1 MVKTMMAG
9 PYEIPIQ
16 LKGKLVG
23 LTLTVALLLFSG
35 CASHVASKTLQPPGT
50 EYSNTPAHVVMV
62 SEAAAPTT
70 TVLGNSQE
78 EPFDPFAKSGEA
90 GLEEY
95 DPWEPLNTKVFE
107 LNRQLD
113 RWILKP
119 VAKGYDFIM
128 PNPVQVGVSNFFY
141 NTRFVPRFVNN
152 VLQGKVRGAG
162 IEAGRFL
169 VNTTVG
175 VAGFIDWASDMDLK
189 TPEEDLGQTLGFY
202 GVKPGPYIV
211 IPLYPPF
218 TVRDFVG
225 YVGDIFLNPIYWLA
239 LPIIEIGDIPSAIPH
254 YNRTT
259 TSLIL
264 FSAKVTDV
272 VNDRSL
278 NLEKYQGVEESTVD
292 LYSAVRNA
300 YLQKRAKAIQE

>member
-1 MVKTMMAG
+1 MKNMMAG
-9 PYEIPIQ
+9 LYGIPIQ
-16 LKGKLVG
+16 LKGTLVG
-23 LTLTVALLLFSG
+23 LTLTVALLSFSG
-35 CASHVASKTLQPPGT
+35 CASQVASKALQPPGI
-50 EYSNTPAHVVMV
+50 EYSNSTAPIVTA
-62 SEAAAPTT
+62 SSAAAPAIA
-70 TVLGNSQE
+70 VDRNSQE
-78 EPFDPFAKSGEA
+78 EPFDPFARPGETDI
-90 GLEEY
+90 EEY
-95 DPWEPLNTKVFE
+95 DPLEPFNTKVFE
-107 LNRQLD
+107 FNRQMD

-119 VAKGYDFIM
+119 VAKGYDFIL
-128 PNPVQVGVSNFFY
+128 PNPVQIGVSNFFY
-141 NTRFVPRFVNN
+141 NTRFVPRLVNN
-152 VLQGKVRGAG
+152 ILQGKFRGAG
-162 IEAGRFL
+162 IETGRFL

-175 VAGFIDWASDMDLK
+175 IAGFIDWASDMNLK

-211 IPLYPPF
+211 VPLYPPF

-239 LPIIEIGDIPSAIPH
+239 LPVIEIGDIPSAIPH

-264 FSAKVTDV
+264 FGAKVTDV

>member
-1 MVKTMMAG
+1 M
-9 PYEIPIQ
+9 
-16 LKGKLVG
+16 VG
-23 LTLTVALLLFSG
+23 LTLTVALLIFSG
-35 CASHVASKTLQPPGT
+35 CASQVASKTLQPPGT
-50 EYSNTPAHVVMV
+50 EYSNTTAPIVAA
-62 SEAAAPTT
+62 SSAAAPATA
-70 TVLGNSQE
+70 VGGNSQE

-107 LNRQLD
+107 LNRHLD

-141 NTRFVPRFVNN
+141 NTRFVPRLVNN
-152 VLQGKVRGAG
+152 ILQGKFRGAG
-162 IEAGRFL
+162 IETGRFL

-175 VAGFIDWASDMDLK
+175 IAGFIDWASDMNLK

-202 GVKPGPYIV
+202 GVKPGPYIIV
-211 IPLYPPF
+211 PLYPPF
-218 TVRDFVG
+218 TVRDLAG
-225 YVGDIFLNPIYWLA
+225 YVGDIFLNPIHWLA

-254 YNRTT
+254 QNRTT

-264 FSAKVTDV
+264 FTSKVTEV

>member
-9 PYEIPIQ
+9 MYGVTIQ
-16 LKGKLVG
+16 LNGKMVG
-23 LTLTVALLLFSG
+23 LALLVALLSFSG
-35 CASHVASKTLQPPGT
+35 CASQVASKTIQPPGT
-50 EYSNTPAHVVMV
+50 EYSNTPARIVTL
-62 SEAAAPTT
+62 SSAAAPPT
-70 TVLGNSQE
+70 TVQGNSQE
-78 EPFDPFAKSGEA
+78 EPFDPFAKPGETDI
-90 GLEEY
+90 EEY
-95 DPWEPLNTKVFE
+95 DPLEPFNTKVFKF
-107 LNRQLD
+107 NQQMD

-119 VAKGYDFIM
+119 VAKGYDFIL
-128 PNPVQVGVSNFFY
+128 PNLVQIGVSNFFN
-141 NTRFVPRFVNN
+141 NTRFVSRFINN
-152 VLQGKVRGAG
+152 ILQGKFRGAG
-162 IEAGRFL
+162 IETGRFL

-175 VAGFIDWASDMDLK
+175 IAGLIDWASDLDLK

-211 IPLYPPF
+211 VPLYPPF
-218 TVRDFVG
+218 TVRDLAG
-225 YVGDIFLNPIYWLA
+225 YVGDLFLNPIHWLA
-239 LPIIEIGDIPSAIPH
+239 LPIIEIGDVPSVIPH

-264 FSAKVTDV
+264 FDAKVTEV

-300 YLQKRAKAIQE
+300 YLQKRAKVIQE

>member
-1 MVKTMMAG
+1 VNPSVQIATTAAG
-9 PYEIPIQ
+9 
-16 LKGKLVG
+16 
-23 LTLTVALLLFSG
+23 
-35 CASHVASKTLQPPGT
+35 ASST
-50 EYSNTPAHVVMV
+50 
-62 SEAAAPTT
+62 AP
-70 TVLGNSQE
+70 VPDNSQE
-78 EPFDPFAKSGEA
+78 EPFDPFAKAGEA

-95 DPWEPLNTKVFE
+95 DPWEPVNTKVFE
-107 LNRQLD
+107 FNRQID

-119 VAKGYDFIM
+119 VARGYNYLLPD
-128 PNPVQVGVSNFFY
+128 PVQIGVSNFFY
-141 NTRFVPRFVNN
+141 NARFVPRLVNN
-152 VLQGKVRGAG
+152 VLQGKFRGAG
-162 IEAGRFL
+162 IETGRFL
-169 VNTTVG
+169 VNTTAG
-175 VAGFIDWASDMDLK
+175 LAGFIDWASDLDLK

-202 GVKPGPYIV
+202 GVQPGPYIV
-211 IPLYPPF
+211 LPLYPPF

-239 LPIIEIGDIPSAIPH
+239 LPVIEINKIPSAVPH
-254 YNRTT
+254 HNRLT

-264 FSAKVTDV
+264 LNAKVTEV

>member
-1 MVKTMMAG
+1 MTADMNRATVLLR
-9 PYEIPIQ
+9 ESFI
-16 LKGKLVG
+16 G
-23 LTLTVALLLFSG
+23 LTLLVTLLLFSG
-35 CASHVASKTLQPPGT
+35 CANQ
-50 EYSNTPAHVVMV
+50 VVSGALPLPSTGQLSTSV
-62 SEAAAPTT
+62 PIIAAASSASPTT
-70 TVLGNSQE
+70 TVRDQSQE

-141 NTRFVPRFVNN
+141 NTRFVPRLVNN
-152 VLQGKVRGAG
+152 ILQGKFRGAG
-162 IEAGRFL
+162 IETGRFL

-175 VAGFIDWASDMDLK
+175 IAGFIDWASDMNLK

-202 GVKPGPYIV
+202 GVKPGPYIIV
-211 IPLYPPF
+211 PLYPPF

-239 LPIIEIGDIPSAIPH
+239 LPVIEIGDIPSAIPH

-264 FSAKVTDV
+264 FGAKVTDV